1 MNYTEAVEYLYSA
14 LPMFQRDGAS
24 AYKKD
29 LTNTLKLCAHLG
41 NPHKKFKS
49 IHIAGT
55 NGKGSTSHMLASI
68 LQEHGLN
75 TGLYTSP
82 HLKDFRER
90 IRINGKMVS
99 EEFVAEFVTQNKDFF
114 EIIKPSFFEITVAM
128 AFAYFAEQQVDMAV
142 IETGMGGRLDSTN
155 VIEPELCIITNIGWD
170 HLQFLGDSLPKI
182 AAEKAGIIKHKVPV
196 VISERQEEVQEVFMQ
211 KAHREDAPCL
221 FADDVYEVQE
231 YHWFK
236 ENNKPYLYIKY
247 LHWVTDEI
255 IEITTDLLGKYQIK
269 NVAGVLTTVDELD
282 EHNILTID
290 RKTVFNGLK
299 NVQQNTGLQGRWQIL
314 SENPIIIADTG
325 HNKPGLAQVLEQL
338 QQYEYNTLRWVIGF
352 VNDKDIDGIL
362 EMLPQQA
369 IYYFTKASIPRAMDE
384 NLLAEK
390 AAEFGLQG
398 KTYATPLEALNQ
410 AKQEA
415 SPNDLILIGGSTFV
429 VAEVI

>member
-1 MNYTEAVEYLYSA
+1 MNYSEAVEYLFSA

-29 LTNTLKLCAHLG
+29 LTNTLKLCSHLG
-41 NPHKKFKS
+41 NPHQKFKS

-90 IRINGKMVS
+90 IRINGKMIS

-114 EIIKPSFFEITVAM
+114 KSIKPSFFEITVAM
-128 AFAYFAEQQVDMAV
+128 AFAYFAEKQVDMAV

-155 VIEPELCIITNIGWD
+155 VIQPELSIITNIGWD
-170 HLQFLGDSLPKI
+170 HMQFLGDTLPKI

-211 KAHREDAPCL
+211 KADREDAPCL
-221 FADDVYEVQE
+221 FADDVYEVKE
-231 YHWFK
+231 YRWIK
-236 ENNKPYLYIKY
+236 ENNKPYLNIKY
-247 LHWVTDEI
+247 LHWVTDET
-255 IEITTDLLGKYQIK
+255 IEVTTDLLGKYQIK
-269 NVAGVLTTVDELD
+269 NVAGVLTAVDELE
-282 EHNILTID
+282 EHDIVTIN
-290 RKTVFNGLK
+290 RQAVLKGLK
-299 NVQQNTGLQGRWQIL
+299 NVQKNTGLLGRWQIL
-314 SENPIIIADTG
+314 GENPMIIADTG

-352 VNDKDIDGIL
+352 VNDKDIDCML

-369 IYYFTKASIPRAMDE
+369 VYYFTKASIPRAMDE

-390 AAEFGLQG
+390 AAEFGLHG
-398 KTYATPLEALNQ
+398 KTYTTPLEALNQ

-415 SPNDLILIGGSTFV
+415 SPDDLILIGGSTFV
-429 VAEVI
+429 VAEVL